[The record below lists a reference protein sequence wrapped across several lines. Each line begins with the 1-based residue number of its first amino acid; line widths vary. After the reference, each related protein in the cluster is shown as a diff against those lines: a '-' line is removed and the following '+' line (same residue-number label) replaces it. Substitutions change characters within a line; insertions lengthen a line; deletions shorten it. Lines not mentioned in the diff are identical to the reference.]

1 MYEHVGMP
9 CRHILKVFVHTNAM
23 EIPAGNIC
31 SRWTVA
37 ARTPFNNETRL
48 VAENTAAEM
57 TESARKSLLFIA
69 TMDLLNTPH
78 VNSASFE
85 ITMRAISEAKHALLH
100 LVSAT
105 EALRSNENQMV
116 AEGDGHE
123 VTIPERLQPPAT
135 VRPRGRPSTVRLKS
149 RLERYNDK
157 RGRSVAA
164 ELPPLEVEPIEVLP
178 VHVAGSKREVR
189 CSRCGDTGHN
199 RATCGRKRIRV

>member
-1 MYEHVGMP
+1 MYEHMGMP
-9 CRHILKVFVHTNAM
+9 CRHILKVLVHTNTM

-48 VAENTAAEM
+48 AAANAGAEM

-100 LVSAT
+100 LASAT
-105 EALRSNENQMV
+105 ETLRGNANEMITDV
-116 AEGDGHE
+116 GGHE

-135 VRPRGRPSTVRLKS
+135 VRPRGRPSTVRPKS
-149 RLERYNDK
+149 RLERYGNK

-164 ELPPLEVEPIEVLP
+164 ELPAPEVEPIEVLP
-178 VHVAGSKREVR
+178 VAVAGSKREVR
-189 CSRCGDTGHN
+189 CSRCGGTGHN
-199 RATCGRKRIRV
+199 RATCGRKRIRG